1 MSEQTKK
8 GPLIQK
14 KEKTNT
20 LTRPKPVLVT
30 AKDDFK
36 FTKEEPKSETAI
48 QVAIKE
54 KEKNVIVP
62 EIKTH
67 IVEPEKKNDVLLKRV
82 SVVGKNNSVKSIKIP
97 HALHTQIGILGKFT
111 DENKTYAIISQLV
124 DYYVENELTD
134 RQQRQFKSMNE
145 FFIHDTKE

>member
-14 KEKTNT
+14 KQKTNT

-36 FTKEEPKSETAI
+36 FTKEEPKSETAV
-48 QVAIKE
+48 QMPIKE
-54 KEKNVIVP
+54 KEKNVIAP
-62 EIKTH
+62 EIKAS
-67 IVEPEKKNDVLLKRV
+67 IVEPEKKKDVPLKRV

-97 HALHTQIGILGKFT
+97 HDLHTQIGILGKFT